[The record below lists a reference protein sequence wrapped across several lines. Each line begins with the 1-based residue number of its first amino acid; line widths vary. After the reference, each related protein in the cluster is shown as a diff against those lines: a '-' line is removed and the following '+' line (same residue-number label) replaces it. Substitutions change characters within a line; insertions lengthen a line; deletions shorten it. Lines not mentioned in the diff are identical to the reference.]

1 MLNLRPAT
9 DALTRVKWAAA
20 EGGRVPGGGKFERG
34 TAGGTGP
41 LPDDIN
47 LAERAAIAIEL
58 GRVPPA
64 YAEVWAA
71 FQRKPGHQGE
81 ADWLRAVDDAG
92 LVV

>member
-1 MLNLRPAT
+1 
-9 DALTRVKWAAA
+9 
-20 EGGRVPGGGKFERG
+20 
-34 TAGGTGP
+34 
-41 LPDDIN
+41 
-47 LAERAAIAIEL
+47 
-58 GRVPPA
+58 VPPA